1 MGREEIAAGRATIVT
16 RVQLRA
22 RSGRTLLVIAVVAS
36 GACVDRLPDEDLR
49 ITTAVAAEKLSA
61 ELLWKDFQTD
71 AAAATSRYFGKAVE
85 ITGVV
90 TQATADG
97 ASEAYVLFVPAGSQF
112 GVRANLLKDRAKDVL
127 DAARAGDKIT
137 LRCFCQG
144 LDGHV
149 ILKSCIKP

>member
-1 MGREEIAAGRATIVT
+1 MFGVIAAA
-16 RVQLRA
+16 
-22 RSGRTLLVIAVVAS
+22 AV

-49 ITTAVAAEKLSA
+49 IITAVPAEKLPA
-61 ELLWKDFQTD
+61 ELLWKEFQAD
-71 AAAATSRYFGKAVE
+71 AAAARSRYFGKAIE

-90 TQATADG
+90 TQATTDG
-97 ASEAYVLFVPAGSQF
+97 AGDAYVLFVPAGSQF
-112 GVRANLLKDRAKDVL
+112 GVRANVLEDRAKEVL
-127 DAARAGDKIT
+127 DAARAGERLT

>member
-1 MGREEIAAGRATIVT
+1 MTKTLLRAVACLPAILLAAGA
-16 RVQLRA
+16 A
-22 RSGRTLLVIAVVAS
+22 

-49 ITTAVAAEKLSA
+49 ITTAVPAEKLPA

-90 TQATADG
+90 TQATTDG
-97 ASEAYVLFVPAGSQF
+97 ANEAYVLFVPAGSQF
-112 GVRANLLKDRAKDVL
+112 GVRANLLRDRAQDVL
-127 DAARAGDKIT
+127 DAGRAGEKIT

-149 ILKSCIKP
+149 VLKSCIKP